1 MKTVI
6 IGTGYVG
13 LVSGT
18 CFAELGANVTCL
30 DIDKTKIDRLKKGII
45 PIFENNLESLV
56 KKNFKKG
63 RLKFSA
69 DINKEIKTA
78 DLIFLAVGT
87 PSARDGSADLT
98 YIYEAA
104 AGIAKNAKNGVV
116 VVTKSTVPVGTNDKI
131 RDKIQ
136 KVNPKLKFKIASNPE
151 FLREGNA
158 VHDFMNPDRVVI
170 GAPDAQTF
178 EKVAALYRP
187 IKGVKV
193 LHTDIRTA
201 EMIKYAAN
209 AYLAMRVSFINEV
222 ADICESVGA
231 NVEKVS
237 EGMGLD
243 GRIGPKFL
251 KVGPGFGGSCF
262 PKDTKA
268 FQKIAKDAK
277 APTKIISSVIDA
289 NDSRK
294 INMAKKIIKAAG
306 SVKGKNIGVLGIAFK
321 ANTDDIRDSSAL
333 VIIEQLLKAGAKVFV
348 YDPEAAE
355 NAKKYFGKVNNLKFC
370 SSTKEVVKS
379 CAIISVVTEWPEFK
393 KLDLASLKGKTLVD
407 LRNLYDP
414 STMKGIKYIS
424 LGR

>member
-104 AGIAKNAKNGVV
+104 AGNRQKNAKNGVV

-151 FLREGNA
+151 FLR
-158 VHDFMNPDRVVI
+158 
-170 GAPDAQTF
+170 
-178 EKVAALYRP
+178 
-187 IKGVKV
+187 
-193 LHTDIRTA
+193 
-201 EMIKYAAN
+201 
-209 AYLAMRVSFINEV
+209 
-222 ADICESVGA
+222 
-231 NVEKVS
+231 
-237 EGMGLD
+237 
-243 GRIGPKFL
+243 GR
-251 KVGPGFGGSCF
+251 
-262 PKDTKA
+262 
-268 FQKIAKDAK
+268 
-277 APTKIISSVIDA
+277 
-289 NDSRK
+289 
-294 INMAKKIIKAAG
+294 
-306 SVKGKNIGVLGIAFK
+306 
-321 ANTDDIRDSSAL
+321 
-333 VIIEQLLKAGAKVFV
+333 
-348 YDPEAAE
+348 
-355 NAKKYFGKVNNLKFC
+355 
-370 SSTKEVVKS
+370 
-379 CAIISVVTEWPEFK
+379 
-393 KLDLASLKGKTLVD
+393 KTLFMI
-407 LRNLYDP
+407 L
-414 STMKGIKYIS
+414 
-424 LGR
+424 

>member
-1 MKTVI
+1 
-6 IGTGYVG
+6 
-13 LVSGT
+13 
-18 CFAELGANVTCL
+18 
-30 DIDKTKIDRLKKGII
+30 
-45 PIFENNLESLV
+45 
-56 KKNFKKG
+56 
-63 RLKFSA
+63 
-69 DINKEIKTA
+69 
-78 DLIFLAVGT
+78 
-87 PSARDGSADLT
+87 
-98 YIYEAA
+98 
-104 AGIAKNAKNGVV
+104 
-116 VVTKSTVPVGTNDKI
+116 
-131 RDKIQ
+131 
-136 KVNPKLKFKIASNPE
+136 
-151 FLREGNA
+151 
-158 VHDFMNPDRVVI
+158 MNPDRVVI